1 MHTLL
6 DRCLVLI
13 VEQVRL
19 DVALRDRDANFGLV
33 PAQDKGRGP
42 RVVERRLGV
51 DRGPPSGTKPRRRCE
66 TGLLFR

>member
-6 DRCLVLI
+6 DRCLVLS

-19 DVALRDRDANFGLV
+19 DVSLRDRDAHFGLV
-33 PAQDKGRGP
+33 PAQDEGRGP
-42 RVVERRLGV
+42 CVIERRLRV
-51 DRGPPSGTKPRRRCE
+51 NCGPPSGTEPRRRCK

>member
-6 DRCLVLI
+6 DRCLVLS

-19 DVALRDRDANFGLV
+19 DVSLRDRDAHFGLV
-33 PAQDKGRGP
+33 PAQDEGRGSC
-42 RVVERRLGV
+42 VIERRLRV
-51 DRGPPSGTKPRRRCE
+51 NCGPPSGTEPRRRCE